1 MNCAVC
7 GNPLIYG
14 RTVFHCSCGA
24 FVHPYC
30 WDEHVLQAH
39 RPAFEIGSVNLDG
52 EFTPRES
59 RAAGQISIPQVSV
72 ERTPETQEMH
82 LSE

>member
-7 GNPLIYG
+7 GNPLIYS

-52 EFTPRES
+52 EFKPRES
-59 RAAGQISIPQVSV
+59 RTAGQISIPQVSV
-72 ERTPETQEMH
+72 EQNLEAQETTLLE
-82 LSE
+82 